1 MTLSTRTKEK
11 NKKIQVIVHLQK
23 REPKKSGQNACY
35 NFIFLKKQSR
45 LTPTKERGRKN
56 RVDWPLHKSMAKRI
70 RWNDYYKSPNTLCFR
85 FCSSTRAQTHCV
97 FAFVLLRRVK
107 HIVFLLLYCY
117 DGPNTLYSC
126 FCIATTGQTH
136 CVLAFV
142 LLRRVKDI
150 VFLLLYCYEG
160 PNTIFSCFCSS
171 TTRHLKTTCDVW

>member
-56 RVDWPLHKSMAKRI
+56 RVDWSLQKSMAKRI

-97 FAFVLLRRVK
+97 FAFVLLRQVK

-126 FCIATTGQTH
+126 FCISRTGQTY
-136 CVLAFV
+136 CVLTFV
-142 LLRRVKDI
+142 LLRRAKHI
-150 VFLLLYCYEG
+150 VFSKLYDYSK
-160 PNTIFSCFCSS
+160 PNTMFSRKSSS
-171 TTRHLKTTCDVW
+171 TKGKEK